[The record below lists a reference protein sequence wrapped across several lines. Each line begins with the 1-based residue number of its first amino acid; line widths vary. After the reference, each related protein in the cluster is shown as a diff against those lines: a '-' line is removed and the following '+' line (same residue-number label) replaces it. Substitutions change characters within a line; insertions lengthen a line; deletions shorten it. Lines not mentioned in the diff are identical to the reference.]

1 MLIEKFDYQS
11 IARTTED
18 GKRHYLTPD
27 GGKLPS
33 VTTILK
39 ATQPE
44 ADRKGLQQW
53 RNRVGAENAQRIT
66 TEAAGVGTLMHG
78 YLEEWIK
85 TDTYVPKDNLVH
97 RVASRMAD
105 TVIANIKDNLDEAWG
120 TEVGLYYPELYAGTT
135 DLAGVWKRQD
145 SIMDFKQ
152 TNKPKKREW
161 IEDYE
166 LQIVAYGLAHN
177 EVFGTNICTGQ
188 IFMCSRACKFQLFEI
203 DKDRFTEMAVKWA
216 IRVEQFYNLP
226 DQDSMYI

>member
-97 RVASRMAD
+97 RVASKMAD
-105 TVIANIKDNLDEAWG
+105 TVITNIKDNLDEAWG

-152 TNKPKKREW
+152 SNKPKKREW
-161 IEDYE
+161 VADYFIQAALYAE
-166 LQIVAYGLAHN
+166 AHN
-177 EVFGTNICTGQ
+177 EVFGTNIKSCAIFICTRD
-188 IFMCSRACKFQLFEI
+188 CEFQLFEI
-203 DKDRFTEMAVKWA
+203 TGGDYEHYQLKAAR
-216 IRVEQFYNLP
+216 RVEEYYNLP